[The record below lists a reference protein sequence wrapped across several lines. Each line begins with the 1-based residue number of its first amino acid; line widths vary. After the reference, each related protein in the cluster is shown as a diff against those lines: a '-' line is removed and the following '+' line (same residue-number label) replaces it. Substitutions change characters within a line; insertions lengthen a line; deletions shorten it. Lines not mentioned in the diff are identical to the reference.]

1 MFAERES
8 HAVYFLQEQDMTR
21 FDAVN
26 YISHGIAKAPGR
38 SETRRVQGAEEEERG
53 EKGQKRNHDA
63 LDAYC
68 VNLNKKAKSG
78 KIDPLIGREA
88 EVDRT
93 IQILCRRSKNNPLY
107 VGDPGVGKT
116 AIAEGLARRIVQR
129 EVPEVL
135 LNATI
140 FALDMGALLAGTRYR
155 GDFEE
160 RLKAVLSELE
170 AQPGAVLFI
179 DEIHTVIGAGATSGG
194 AMDASNLLK
203 PALAGGAIRCI
214 GSTTYKE
221 YRNYFE
227 KDRALVR
234 RFQKIDVN
242 EPTIEDSIK
251 ILRGLKPYYERHHK
265 VRYTADAIK
274 AAVELSHR
282 YIGDRKLPDKAI
294 DVIDETGAAQ
304 MLVPENKRRKTI
316 TAKEVEACIAT
327 MARIPPKSVSR
338 DDREVL
344 KNLDRDLKM
353 VVFGQDPAIESLV
366 SAIKLARAGL
376 RDPEKPIGSYLF
388 SGPTGVGKTEVA
400 RQLARTL
407 GIEITRFDMSEY
419 MERHTVSRLIG
430 APPGYVGFD
439 QGGLLTDAIDQHPHS
454 VLLLDEIE
462 KAHPDLF
469 NILLQVMDYGK
480 LTDHNGKNVDFRNVI
495 LIMTTNAGASELAK
509 QAIGFGSGI
518 RAGDDQEAINRMF
531 TPEFRN
537 RLDAVISFAALAPS
551 TIGRVVDKFVLQL
564 EEQLADRNVTIELD
578 AGAREWLA
586 EKGYDPL
593 FGARPLGRI
602 IQEHI
607 KKPLAEELLFG
618 QLAKG
623 GVVMVSADTE
633 ADKLT
638 FAFLPRPPSTADRA
652 GGDRTGRIAPTF
664 VIPGQPAGLNPEPMN
679 TVFAFLARS
688 VFLGSGFLAP
698 LGPGMTER
706 GTVAPLRFRVMPKKK
721 IELNRSALRQ
731 RRRSLRHGFP
741 EFQVVT
747 EDDARAGGFERR
759 EAVERG
765 QHLVAVMHEAR
776 QAPFAQGATEIAGIG
791 GQHGIATRQAQFQR
805 LVARRVAGR
814 RQTHDR
820 AIAEHIVLAIDQ
832 PQFVAEIEIARVEA
846 TPRGRVRVHPG
857 IPFAALHQ
865 HRRVRDQG
873 VAAGMVEMEMRV
885 DDQVDLR
892 RITVR
897 ARSAGR

>member
-1 MFAERES
+1 MLSRNLEKSLHRALAYANERRHEYATLEHLLLALTEDQDAIAVLRACSVDLDRLRREVLTYVDNELGNLVASHTEDAKPTASFQRVLQRAAIHVQSSGREEVTGANVLVAMFAERES

-38 SETRRVQGAEEEERG
+38 TETRRVQGTDEDNDRG
-53 EKGQKRNHDA
+53 EKNSQKRGHDA

-68 VNLNKKAKSG
+68 VNLNKKAKTG

-88 EVDRT
+88 EVERT

-116 AIAEGLARRIVQR
+116 AIAEGLARRIVGR

-160 RLKAVLSELE
+160 RLKAVLAELE
-170 AQPGAVLFI
+170 QTQGAILFI

-203 PALAGGAIRCI
+203 PALAGGVIRCI

-242 EPTIEDSIK
+242 EPSVEDSIK

-265 VRYTADAIK
+265 VRYTVDAIR

-294 DVIDETGAAQ
+294 DVIDESGAAQ
-304 MLVPENKRRKTI
+304 MLLPESKRRKTI

-344 KNLDRDLKM
+344 KNLDRDLKTM
-353 VVFGQDPAIESLV
+353 VFGQDPAIEALV
-366 SAIKLARAGL
+366 AAIKLARAGL

-480 LTDHNGKNVDFRNVI
+480 LTDHNGKIVDFRNVI
-495 LIMTTNAGASELAK
+495 LIMTTNAGAAELAK

-518 RAGDDQEAINRMF
+518 RTGHDEEAINRMF

-537 RLDAVISFAALAPS
+537 RLDAVISFAPLAPE
-551 TIGRVVDKFVLQL
+551 TIGRVVGKFILQL
-564 EEQLADRNVTIELD
+564 EEQLADRNVTIELE
-578 AGAREWLA
+578 ASARAWLA

-593 FGARPLGRI
+593 FGARPLARI

-623 GVVMVSADTE
+623 GIVRVRKHESE
-633 ADKLT
+633 DKLA
-638 FAFLPRPPSTADRA
+638 FAFQERPPALPPSDVE
-652 GGDRTGRIAPTF
+652 P
-664 VIPGQPAGLNPEPMN
+664 QEPE
-679 TVFAFLARS
+679 L
-688 VFLGSGFLAP
+688 
-698 LGPGMTER
+698 
-706 GTVAPLRFRVMPKKK
+706 
-721 IELNRSALRQ
+721 
-731 RRRSLRHGFP
+731 
-741 EFQVVT
+741 
-747 EDDARAGGFERR
+747 
-759 EAVERG
+759 VE
-765 QHLVAVMHEAR
+765 
-776 QAPFAQGATEIAGIG
+776 
-791 GQHGIATRQAQFQR
+791 
-805 LVARRVAGR
+805 
-814 RQTHDR
+814 
-820 AIAEHIVLAIDQ
+820 
-832 PQFVAEIEIARVEA
+832 
-846 TPRGRVRVHPG
+846 
-857 IPFAALHQ
+857 
-865 HRRVRDQG
+865 
-873 VAAGMVEMEMRV
+873 
-885 DDQVDLR
+885 
-892 RITVR
+892 
-897 ARSAGR
+897 